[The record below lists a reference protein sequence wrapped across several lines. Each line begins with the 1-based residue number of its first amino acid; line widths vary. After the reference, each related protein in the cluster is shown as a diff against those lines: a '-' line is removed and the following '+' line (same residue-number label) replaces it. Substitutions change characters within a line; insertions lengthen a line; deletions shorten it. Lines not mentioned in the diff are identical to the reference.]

1 MLLTGCKLVPISQH
15 RAYSQFIGVTDL
27 SKFSITTNELGEQ
40 ALLSPVIKTRSAW
53 NELVLS
59 WNVAPQ
65 AGTRIHVE
73 AGAMVS
79 GRMTKFYS
87 LGSWS
92 LDQAQRTSAS
102 SSKQA
107 DADGAVQADTLSLT
121 APSSTANFCQKRF
134 SGDEW
139 VVTSRA
145 TTRRRYPA
153 AGLVGRRIL

>member
-1 MLLTGCKLVPISQH
+1 MLKAANTLLLAAMLLTGCKLVPISQH

-139 VVTSRA
+139 VVTS
-145 TTRRRYPA
+145 
-153 AGLVGRRIL
+153 